1 MAFSSWKNNL
11 NCQFW
16 FDAFKRFA
24 LLTYCS
30 GLPSKPQKPPSRFD
44 VNFVIQIDW
53 DMYFVKKYIIIIFN
67 MIINN

>member
-11 NCQFW
+11 NCHFL

-24 LLTYCS
+24 LLTYSS
-30 GLPSKPQKPPSRFD
+30 GLPSKPQKLPSRFD

-53 DMYFVKKYIIIIFN
+53 DVSLKKYIIIIFN